1 MDINSKQQQEVDQL
15 DQVLFQLIFAQCIQI
30 KDWYLFFER
39 FGMIESEI
47 ANTSKQYIIENSAML
62 QIYGSEPKRQGVWHK
77 IEGIQR

>member
-39 FGMIESEI
+39 FGMIEIEI
-47 ANTSKQYIIENSAML
+47 ANTFKQYIIENSAML
-62 QIYGSEPKRQGVWHK
+62 QIYGSEPKRQGVWHN
-77 IEGIQR
+77 IEGI